1 MWAALSFVVILIILG
16 VPLWWKMTEVERSF
30 FPYSEIAEL
39 HSRNIIFPLHI
50 DVKTS
55 SISAENLVNDLEN
68 LFIQSSKDNLNE
80 KLVLKTTSALLH
92 IFQKLLHNILVN
104 LN

>member
-1 MWAALSFVVILIILG
+1 MKMVKFTMSFTQYYSIVEIHQDHFSDDERMWAAISFVVILIIFG

-39 HSRNIIFPLHI
+39 HSRSIIFPLHI

-68 LFIQSSKDNLNE
+68 LFLLSSK
-80 KLVLKTTSALLH
+80 V
-92 IFQKLLHNILVN
+92 
-104 LN
+104 